1 MAKAGIEGAV
11 WNLYAKRQK
20 KSLATVLGGTKSEI
34 EVGVVIGLN
43 TIPVMLKQIEKY
55 AEEGYER
62 FKVKIKPGH
71 DYELLKEIRKE
82 FPHIPLMA
90 DANSAYTLADT
101 ESLKRLDEFQLMMI
115 EQPLADYDFLDHA
128 QLQKKIETPI
138 CLDES
143 IHSLEDARVAITLG
157 SCQIVNI
164 KPGRVGGLTESIQI
178 HNYCMEHNIPVWC
191 GGMVEMG
198 ISRAQNVALASLP
211 NFTIPGDISASS
223 RHWEKDI
230 ISPEVMLEGGKVMVP
245 QSVDTEYE
253 VDRGRLAEITKQ
265 RIVFER

>member
-11 WNLYAKRQK
+11 WDLYAKRQK
-20 KSLATVLGGTKSEI
+20 KSLATLLGGTKAEI

-62 FKVKIKPGH
+62 FKVKIKPEH

-230 ISPEVMLEGGKVMVP
+230 ISPAVMLEGGK
-245 QSVDTEYE
+245 
-253 VDRGRLAEITKQ
+253 
-265 RIVFER
+265 

>member
-1 MAKAGIEGAV
+1 
-11 WNLYAKRQK
+11 QK
-20 KSLATVLGGTKSEI
+20 KSLATLLGGTKSEI
-34 EVGVVIGLN
+34 EVGVVIGIN

-230 ISPEVMLEGGKVMVP
+230 ISPEVTLEGGKVMVP
-245 QSVDTEYE
+245 QSVDTEYK